1 MRATKHRVP
10 TAVAVLVLTAALSVV
25 GCGASSLR
33 SQETTPADTPTDTAT
48 VAETETSSE
57 PEQSAS
63 AAAQPTQTTS
73 TSTCVQ
79 EDHSYAPGGYCL
91 YPGKVTWLDSDVLP
105 VDPATL
111 DWSDPDAV
119 ARAFVITANTWDSRF
134 DHSGSYAWR
143 RAQIFEDRGRTN
155 PNPSDPDTA
164 RGQVEHV
171 TTWRLD
177 SYTSVEIHSIVT
189 EGMPVDDMPPDP
201 LQPDGTWRRIVT
213 YTRTVHTRADGGTPY
228 IKSGVWFLTLAI
240 DPASGQWLIV
250 DLKTT
255 LETDLSPT
263 TPAAR

>member
-25 GCGASSLR
+25 GCRASSLR

-63 AAAQPTQTTS
+63 AGAQPTQTTS

-91 YPGKVTWLDSDVLP
+91 YPGKVAWLDSDVLP

-119 ARAFVITANTWDSRF
+119 ARAFVITANTWDSRV
-134 DHSGSYAWR
+134 DVSGSYAWR
-143 RAQIFEDRGRTN
+143 RAQIFEETGRTD
-155 PNPSDPDTA
+155 PDPTDPDTA
-164 RGQVEHV
+164 RGFPEFAN
-171 TTWRLD
+171 TWQAE
-177 SYTSVEIHSIVT
+177 SYTSVEIHSVSN
-189 EGMPVDDMPPDP
+189 EGTNPDP
-201 LQPDGTWRRIVT
+201 LQPDGTWRRVVT